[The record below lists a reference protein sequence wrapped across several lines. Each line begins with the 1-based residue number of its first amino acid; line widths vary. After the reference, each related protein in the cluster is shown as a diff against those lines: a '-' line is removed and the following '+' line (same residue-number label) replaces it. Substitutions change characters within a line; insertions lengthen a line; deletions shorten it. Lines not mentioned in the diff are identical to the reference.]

1 MIGVHFTMVEQF
13 DNFGTTTVVASF
25 RVELFAEI
33 VTGSFTDMALITEVT
48 KTDEVLVA
56 IQNSVLVVGLNKHLR
71 AGSFGKHGRT
81 LISEAVLE
89 LVQLDACFQVE
100 CFLEVLDHS

>member
-1 MIGVHFTMVEQF
+1 MLGVHFTMAEQF
-13 DNFGTTTVVASF
+13 DNFGTTTVVTSF
-25 RVELFAEI
+25 RVDLFAEI
-33 VTGSFTDMALITEVT
+33 VTGSFTDMALITEGT
-48 KTDEVLVA
+48 KTDEVFFA
-56 IQNSVLVVGLNKHLR
+56 IRKALLGVGLDKHLM

-89 LVQLDACFQVE
+89 LVRQDACFQVK